1 MLKKLILIE
10 DGEKYQLDTL
20 EELVKLIIDNKYYEM
35 TEEERKKKL
44 ELKAYTNCMQEEIEI
59 ITNRNEEI
67 DIEGKLVA
75 IDEMSY
81 IYSLLLLNK
90 VTILESTESNVL
102 TAKLDKADITENY
115 IIVNYFAKE
124 LLNKYIGR

>member
-67 DIEGKLVA
+67 DIEGKFVA

>member
-20 EELVKLIIDNKYYEM
+20 EELVRRIIDNKYYEM

-44 ELKAYTNCMQEEIEI
+44 ELKAFANCMQEKIEI

-67 DIEGKLVA
+67 DIEGKFVA

-102 TAKLDKADITENY
+102 TAKLDKADIAENY